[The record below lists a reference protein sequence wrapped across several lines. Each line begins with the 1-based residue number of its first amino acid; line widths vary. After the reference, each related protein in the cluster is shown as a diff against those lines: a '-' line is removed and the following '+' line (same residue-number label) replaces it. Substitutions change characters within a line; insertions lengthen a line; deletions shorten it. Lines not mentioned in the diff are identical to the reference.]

1 MKKLVKITG
10 LTVIALITTVFLMG
24 CGKTTIIREVASP
37 TTVVEYQ
44 APVTNKYDDY
54 YAHVL
59 KNSGQANT
67 EPKADIIELGDLVC
81 QSLDNNNSVRSVVTL
96 LDDYAE
102 STSDRELYAAIIT
115 GSIMY
120 LCPEY
125 SSDLQN
131 YLEA

>member
-10 LTVIALITTVFLMG
+10 ITVLALITTVLLLG
-24 CGKTTIIREVASP
+24 CGKTTIIKEVAAP

-44 APVTNKYDDY
+44 EPVTNKYDDY

-59 KNSGQANT
+59 KNSGQANS
-67 EPKADIIELGDLVC
+67 ESKADVIEFGDLVC
-81 QSLDNNNSVRSVVTL
+81 QSLAAGNSVQKVVAL
-96 LDDYAE
+96 LNSYAE
-102 STSDRELYAAIIT
+102 STSDRELYAAVIT
-115 GSIMY
+115 GAIMY

-125 SSDLQN
+125 NGDLQN